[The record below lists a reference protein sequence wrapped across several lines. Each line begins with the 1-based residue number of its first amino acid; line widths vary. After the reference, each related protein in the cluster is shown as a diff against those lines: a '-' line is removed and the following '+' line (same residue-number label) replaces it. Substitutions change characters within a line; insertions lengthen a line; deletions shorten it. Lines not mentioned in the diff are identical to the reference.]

1 MDVSKPGDASAEEG
15 HVIRV
20 QLAKITGGK
29 HEFVLTTHIDKKYF
43 YNHLIFN
50 TVRFFGHNS
59 TSAASTRY
67 GEAVAS

>member
-1 MDVSKPGDASAEEG
+1 MQ
-15 HVIRV
+15 I
-20 QLAKITGGK
+20 AKEIMGGK
-29 HEFVLTTHIDKKYF
+29 YESVLTTHIDKKYF

-67 GEAVAS
+67 GEAVAN